1 MRGKI
6 LVVDDE
12 AGVRRSLEQILSY
25 EGYDVG
31 LAENGEGGLA
41 LLDAESP
48 DLVLLDIR
56 LPGMDGIEVLKRIK
70 ERYSEDVSVV
80 MISGHGTIRNA
91 VDALKLGAFDFL
103 EKPLDESRVLITV
116 ENALASAK
124 LRMENRALRREI
136 DRKYRIVGTSRAL
149 GDAVAMAEKVAPSSV
164 RVLITGE
171 HGTGKELIARHIH
184 TSSKKARGPFV
195 ELNCAA
201 IPRELVESEL
211 FGHEKGAFT
220 GALTA
225 RKGKFELA
233 DGGTLFLDE
242 IGDMEL
248 SAQSK
253 VLKAI
258 ETGRITRLGGQK
270 EIEVD
275 VRIIAA
281 SNKDLVKEMEKGTFR
296 EDLFYRLEV
305 VEIHIPPLRQRRE
318 DIPDLVRAFLEDYA
332 LENGTKTKTI
342 EEEALDYLQS
352 LPWPG
357 NVRELRNAIERL
369 AILSS
374 GEAITLDDLRAFV
387 QPPGRRPQA
396 EEGEE
401 REYASFQVFKEGAEQ
416 EFLRKKLEENDWN
429 VSETARKLG
438 MQRSNLYKKMEKY
451 GLRRG
456 DEKSGS

>member
-1 MRGKI
+1 MKQKI

-12 AGVRRSLEQILSY
+12 AGVRRSLEQVLSY
-25 EGYDVG
+25 EGYQVS
-31 LAENGEGGLA
+31 LAEDGSRALA
-41 LLDAESP
+41 VIEAESP

-56 LPGMDGIEVLKRIK
+56 LPGMDGMETLRRIK
-70 ERYSEDVSVV
+70 EKHGEEVAVV
-80 MISGHGTIRNA
+80 MISGHGTISLA
-91 VDALKLGAFDFL
+91 VDALKSGAFDFL

-116 ENALASAK
+116 ENALTSVK
-124 LRMENRALRREI
+124 LLKENRALKDEVG
-136 DRKYRIVGTSRAL
+136 RKYRIVGTSRAIR
-149 GDAVAMAEKVAPSSV
+149 DAIALAEKVAPANV

-171 HGTGKELIARHIH
+171 HGTGKELVARHIH
-184 TSSKKARGPFV
+184 RMSRKAQGPFI

-220 GALTA
+220 GALTM

-258 ETGRITRLGGQK
+258 ETATIMRLGGQR

-275 VRIIAA
+275 VRILAA
-281 SNKDLVKEMEKGTFR
+281 SNKDLLKEMQKGTFR

-305 VEIHIPPLRQRRE
+305 VEIHIPPLRERRE
-318 DIPDLVRAFLEDYA
+318 DIPELVRAFLEDYA
-332 LENGTKTKTI
+332 LENGTKIKKI
-342 EEEALDYLQS
+342 DPAAMDYLRDN
-352 LPWPG
+352 PWPG
-357 NVRELRNAIERL
+357 NVRELRNAVERL
-369 AILSS
+369 AILSA
-374 GEAITLDDLRAFV
+374 GETIGLEDV
-387 QPPGRRPQA
+387 QVHLQQPVRRS
-396 EEGEE
+396 EEE
-401 REYASFQVFKEGAEQ
+401 RERESFQGFKEGAEQ
-416 EFLRKKLEENDWN
+416 EFLRRSLEENDWN

-456 DEKSGS
+456 EEKPGP